1 MTPGENG
8 SGGGGPSDGMTI
20 EELAER
26 TGMTPRNIRAHQSR
40 GLLDP
45 PIVRGRTGYYDAEH
59 IARIE
64 LIRELQSEGFNLEA
78 IRRIVESAGDSS
90 GELLDFTRVVRGPF
104 DDEEPEILTSEEI
117 AGPWGGGLPDDRL
130 MERVER
136 LGLMRPLGDGRYEV
150 ISPKLLA
157 AGVAMADL
165 GIPPEVALDA
175 LEALR
180 ERSLALADLFT
191 DIFSERIWAPFD
203 RAGRPKEDWPEVR
216 NSFETMRPIAT
227 EAFLAAFRLAME
239 EAGEKAISVAI
250 RRDLDAT

>member
-1 MTPGENG
+1 MTPPDRTGDDDRG
-8 SGGGGPSDGMTI
+8 LTI

-26 TGMTPRNIRAHQSR
+26 TGMTPRNIRAHQTR

-45 PIVRGRTGYYDAEH
+45 PLVHGRTGYYDAEH
-59 IARIE
+59 VARIE

-104 DDEEPEILTSEEI
+104 EDEEPEILTIEEI

-130 MERVER
+130 MERVEQ

-150 ISPKLLA
+150 ISPKLLE

-175 LEALR
+175 LESLR
-180 ERSLALADLFT
+180 DRSLALADLFM
-191 DIFSERIWAPFD
+191 DIFSERIWEPFD
-203 RAGRPKEDWPEVR
+203 RAGRPKEEWPEVR
-216 NSFETMRPIAT
+216 RSFETMRPIAT

-239 EAGEKAISVAI
+239 EAGEKAISEAI
-250 RRDLDAT
+250 RRDLDSA